1 MKKTSIIAALILMSL
16 FFTAY
21 LMAVLLQP
29 DNWADILSPI
39 NAFLAGTVLFI
50 AFYRS
55 NRKVKISYGLLF
67 FSLACFCWALADT
80 LWAINT
86 LALAVDPS
94 EIVLVTFFYVLTNIF
109 LGAGVL
115 LYAIDQFKRWNIAKL
130 LLDIVVFSFAAILL
144 IWILFFNRSN
154 EIFAILTVEGTFSV
168 ISIVTDIL
176 IYIGMV
182 IWYLSIRGG
191 RIPPVVRFVSS
202 GIFLFVLTDLY
213 YYYIAYNN
221 IYVVN
226 SLIDAVYLFS
236 LLIVAGGGLVN
247 LSFDYPQIHLSPDL
261 SSNTGKRSKEI
272 FILLCPLLVIL
283 VRGFVLAEFLVFIS
297 LTVVYMALNSY
308 LQNSIKNE
316 ELLKKELAL
325 NTELESI
332 IAARTL
338 ELHQVNDELVKKNDA
353 LSYLSNMDTLT
364 NLYNRRYFL
373 NYLDDSIAK
382 INDHQT
388 LTLFY
393 MDLDRF
399 KLINDTYG
407 HHMGDRVLLEIS
419 RRLEQS
425 ADGNATIARMGGDE
439 FVLAAT
445 GFADNAAAIEMAKT
459 IILNCSQE
467 LFINGYVFYP
477 ALCIGISIYP
487 HDAEDAEAL
496 IKNADIALYHAK
508 SLGINK
514 FAGYDSLIHDKN
526 QKRNEIELFLRRADF
541 FKDLRLYYQPQFS
554 IPDRKLAGVEALI
567 RWVSADNEIMTPQEF
582 INIAEET
589 DHINEIGLWVLKE
602 AVTQIVDWNTR
613 FQQNLRMGINISPK
627 QLNSTNLLTELNLLA
642 QNQAFNP
649 QWLDIELTENIAMD
663 GEYRMSQI
671 FKLFKSIGLSVSI
684 DDFGTGYSSISYLK
698 HFTIDRIKIAK
709 PLIDS
714 IVTSN
719 KDRQIVQAIV
729 LLAKTIGIQT
739 IAEGVETSEQL
750 DTLAEIGCEQIQ
762 GFYLGKPVPADQ
774 FEHLFLTNNLN

>member
-55 NRKVKISYGLLF
+55 NHKVKISYGLLF

-130 LLDIVVFSFAAILL
+130 HLDIVVFSFVAILL

-154 EIFAILTVEGTFSV
+154 EIFAIFTVEGTFSV
-168 ISIVTDIL
+168 ICIVTDIL

-261 SSNTGKRSKEI
+261 SSNTGKRSKEF

-297 LTVVYMALNSY
+297 LTVVYMAWNSY

-316 ELLKKELAL
+316 
-325 NTELESI
+325 
-332 IAARTL
+332 
-338 ELHQVNDELVKKNDA
+338 ELVKKNDA

-382 INDHQT
+382 LNDHQT

-445 GFADNAAAIEMAKT
+445 SFADNAAAIEMAKT

-526 QKRNEIELFLRRADF
+526 QKRNEIELFLRHADF

-613 FQQNLRMGINISPK
+613 FQQSLRMGINISPK
-627 QLNSTNLLTELNLLA
+627 QFNSTNLLTELNLLA

-649 QWLDIELTENIAMD
+649 QWLDIELTENIVMD

-714 IVTSN
+714 IVTST
-719 KDRQIVQAIV
+719 KDKQIVQAIV

-762 GFYLGKPVPADQ
+762 GFYLGKPVPPDQ
-774 FEHLFLTNNLN
+774 FENLFLKDGLN

>member
-1 MKKTSIIAALILMSL
+1 MALIITGLFFIAYLISII
-16 FFTAY
+16 
-21 LMAVLLQP
+21 LQP
-29 DNWADILSPI
+29 NNWGDILSPI
-39 NAFLAGTVLFI
+39 NAFLAGFFLLISF
-50 AFYRS
+50 FNS
-55 NRKVKISYGLLF
+55 NRSIKISYTLLF
-67 FSLACFCWALADT
+67 CSIACLCWAFADI
-80 LWAINT
+80 LWAFN
-86 LALAVDPS
+86 ALVLDVDPA
-94 EIVLVTFFYVLTNIF
+94 EILLITGFYMLTNVF
-109 LGAGVL
+109 LGAGVFL
-115 LYAIDQFKRWNIAKL
+115 FAIDQFKRWNIAKL
-130 LLDIVVFSFAAILL
+130 LLDTVVFSFASILL
-144 IWILFFNRSN
+144 MWILFFNRSN

-176 IYIGMV
+176 VYVGIV

-191 RIPPVVRFVSS
+191 KIPLVVRFVS
-202 GIFLFVLTDLY
+202 GGVFLFVLTDLY

-226 SLIDAVYLFS
+226 SLIDVIYLLS
-236 LLIVAGGGLVN
+236 LLLVSVGGL
-247 LSFDYPQIHLSPDL
+247 IHLYSKNPHIHTSPDL
-261 SSNTGKRSKEI
+261 SSNTGKRSKEV

-283 VRGFVLAEFLVFIS
+283 VRGFVLAEFLMFIA

-316 ELLKKELAL
+316 ELLKMELQL

-332 IAARTL
+332 IAARTF
-338 ELHQVNDELVKKNDA
+338 ELHEANDELLKKNDT

-373 NYLDDSIAK
+373 NYLDDSIANLNK
-382 INDHQT
+382 NQT

-407 HHMGDRVLLEIS
+407 HHMGDRVLLEVS
-419 RRLEQS
+419 RRLEKS
-425 ADGNATIARMGGDE
+425 ANSNSTVARMGGDE
-439 FVLAAT
+439 FVLAST
-445 GFADNAAAIEMAKT
+445 GFADNEAAIAKAKT
-459 IILNCSQE
+459 IITTCSE
-467 LFINGYVFYP
+467 EIFINGYVFYP

-487 HDAEDAEAL
+487 NDAENAAAL

-514 FAGYDSLIHDKN
+514 FAVFNSLIHDKT
-526 QKRNEIELFLRRADF
+526 QKRNEIELFLRRNDF
-541 FKDLRLYYQPQFS
+541 YQDLRLYYQPQFS
-554 IPDRKLAGVEALI
+554 IPDGKLAGVEALI

-582 INIAEET
+582 IDIAEET
-589 DHINEIGLWVLKE
+589 DHINEIGIWVLKH
-602 AVTQIVDWNTR
+602 AVTQIIDWNVR
-613 FQQNLRMGINISPK
+613 YHQDLSMGINISPK
-627 QLNSTNLLTELNLLA
+627 QLNSTDLLTELNQLS
-642 QNQAFNP
+642 QNRAFNP
-649 QWLDIELTENIAMD
+649 KWLDIEITENIAMD

-714 IVTSN
+714 IVTSV
-719 KDRQIVQAIV
+719 KGKQIVQAIV
-729 LLAKTIGIQT
+729 LLAKTIGIHT

-750 DTLAEIGCEQIQ
+750 DVLTEIGCEQIQ
-762 GFYLGKPVPADQ
+762 GFYLGKPVPPDQ
-774 FEHLFLTNNLN
+774 FESLFLKDGLK

>member
-1 MKKTSIIAALILMSL
+1 MSL

-55 NRKVKISYGLLF
+55 NHKVKISYGLLF

-154 EIFAILTVEGTFSV
+154 EIFAIFTVEGTFSL
-168 ISIVTDIL
+168 ICIVTDIL

-261 SSNTGKRSKEI
+261 SSNTGNRSKE
-272 FILLCPLLVIL
+272 FFFLLCPLLVIL

-297 LTVVYMALNSY
+297 LTVVYMARNSY

-316 ELLKKELAL
+316 
-325 NTELESI
+325 
-332 IAARTL
+332 
-338 ELHQVNDELVKKNDA
+338 ELVKKNDA

-382 INDHQT
+382 LNDHQT

-526 QKRNEIELFLRRADF
+526 QKRNEIELFLRHADF

-684 DDFGTGYSSISYLK
+684 DDFGTGYSSIPYLK

-714 IVTSN
+714 IVTST
-719 KDRQIVQAIV
+719 KDKQIVQAIV

-762 GFYLGKPVPADQ
+762 GFYLGKPVPPDQ
-774 FEHLFLTNNLN
+774 FENLFLKDGLN